1 MKKRGKYFIAPAST
15 SRRIISFIID
25 MIIINFIIFNPF
37 KGIFQKL
44 IPAEQSY
51 EAAKEYIAHNPHIMN
66 TITFL
71 FLIIGII
78 IVFYFTVFGYLIQ
91 QTPGKIV
98 TGLYIIPE
106 NKKISFLNY
115 LLSNISFIPVF
126 PFFLLW
132 IIDPIYM
139 FTSPK
144 SQRLMER
151 LNKILV
157 VQKYKLK

>member
-1 MKKRGKYFIAPAST
+1 MKKIDRHFIAPASML
-15 SRRIISFIID
+15 RRTISFLID
-25 MIIINFIIFNPF
+25 MIIINFVVFNPF
-37 KGIFQKL
+37 KGMFKRL

-51 EAAKEYIAHNPHIMN
+51 GAAKNYIAQNPHLIN

-91 QTPGKIV
+91 QTPGKII
-98 TGLYIIPE
+98 TGLYTVPE
-106 NKKISFLNY
+106 NKKISFWNY
-115 LLSNISFIPVF
+115 FLSNLTFIPVF

-139 FTSPK
+139 FKSPK
-144 SQRLMER
+144 SQRLMEK

-157 VQKYKLK
+157 VQKYKK